1 MAGIAVHVQA
11 ALAGALF
18 AHVESHRAGQV
29 ATAGFRQA
37 VLPGKSIGVVLG
49 HKAHA
54 ETAAGLLIGH
64 ADEGEGTARVTGAG
78 YLARDGGHG
87 GGNKQHV
94 YGTAAVELAVLD
106 KRLER
111 RLGPLRLIYGDDVRV
126 AHEGERFLVR
136 IAGDGHHD
144 GDAARVGL
152 EALNLHVFAR
162 KEFFQAIRIAH
173 LVAGVWREVINAGIA
188 DKFLEEGE
196 GVIIKRHAP
205 EGSSVQIYMWF

>member
-1 MAGIAVHVQA
+1 M
-11 ALAGALF
+11 
-18 AHVESHRAGQV
+18 
-29 ATAGFRQA
+29 
-37 VLPGKSIGVVLG
+37 VLG

-54 ETAAGLLIGH
+54 EPAAGLFIGH
-64 ADEGEGTARVTGAG
+64 ADEGEGTARVTRAG
-78 YLARDGGHG
+78 DLARDGGHG
-87 GGNKQHV
+87 GSNEEHV

-111 RLGPLRLIYGDDVRV
+111 RLGPLGLVHGDDVGMS
-126 AHEGERFLVR
+126 HEGQRFLVR
-136 IAGDGHHD
+136 IAGDGHYD
-144 GDAARVGL
+144 GNTARVGL

-188 DKFLEEGE
+188 DQLLEEGE